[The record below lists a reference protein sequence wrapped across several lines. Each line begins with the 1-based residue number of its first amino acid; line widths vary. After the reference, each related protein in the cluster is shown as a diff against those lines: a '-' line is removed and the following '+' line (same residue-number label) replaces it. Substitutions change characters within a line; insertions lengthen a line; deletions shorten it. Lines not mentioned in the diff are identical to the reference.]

1 MTLMLPD
8 TAFDA
13 LDVPQLG
20 HQPEDAER
28 RILLAARLIQLGVLA
43 CRRLDRPLK
52 VTTLLPLVERIEA
65 LDALAID
72 FAAVVLPAEA
82 WQRIA
87 AKLAGFGERS
97 IPRAYQGR
105 DKRIPALWLYLR
117 EAPCEN
123 PEASRLLDGFASACR
138 YDSAHYNAILANLA
152 GEGILESAA
161 VQVLERLDGG
171 SENGS
176 AAIEKEG
183 SA

>member
-1 MTLMLPD
+1 MLPD

-13 LDVPQLG
+13 LDVPQIG
-20 HQPEDAER
+20 NQPEDVDR
-28 RILLAARLIQLGVLA
+28 RILFAARLVQLGVLA

-65 LDALAID
+65 LDALVID
-72 FAAVVLPAEA
+72 FAAAVLSAKA

-87 AKLAGFGERS
+87 ANLAGFGERS

-117 EAPCEN
+117 EEPCEN
-123 PEASRLLDGFASACR
+123 PEAARLLDGFASACR
-138 YDSAHYNAILANLA
+138 YDGARYNAILANLA
-152 GEGILESAA
+152 GEGVLESAA
-161 VQVLERLDGG
+161 VQVLEHLEGG
-171 SENGS
+171 SDNGS
-176 AAIEKEG
+176 TVNEKEG